1 MPFAD
6 VPETVPT
13 ITVIHIKVH
22 ATRNVHLTGLGDIH
36 LRARQQCGR
45 LVDGQ
50 LAVSINIHRHVVGDG
65 ENVILRIEALSQSGN
80 LQVVELCL
88 TVDGVG
94 HAIGRTVILSG
105 HGAINNLEHAVVADE
120 INRGARGATRCV
132 QRRVGR
138 IRATL
143 IDGHRRFDVLDE
155 VLVEEEDLVGIA
167 EHAKRRRTASEV
179 SNLEPLVRLA
189 AVVYSYG
196 A

>member
-65 ENVILRIEALSQSGN
+65 ENVILRIEALFQSGN
-80 LQVVELCL
+80 IQVVELCL
-88 TVDGVG
+88 TVDRVD
-94 HAIGRTVILSG
+94 HAIGCAIIPSG
-105 HGAINNLEHAVVADE
+105 HGTINDLEHAVVADE
-120 INRGARGATRCV
+120 VDRSPCRAAHSV

-138 IRATL
+138 IRAAL
-143 IDGHRRFDVLDE
+143 VDGHRRFDVLDE
-155 VLVEEEDLVGIA
+155 VLVEEEDLAGISQNA
-167 EHAKRRRTASEV
+167 
-179 SNLEPLVRLA
+179 
-189 AVVYSYG
+189 
-196 A
+196 